1 MKKIINGKKYDTD
14 TAEEIGYWNNGH
26 FRNDFYY
33 AEETLYKKKT
43 GQFFLYCEGGAASNY
58 SHKEGNMTIG
68 GWELKLI
75 TEDEAKKWAED
86 YLTVEEY
93 EGIFGEV
100 KE

>member
-1 MKKIINGKKYDTD
+1 
-14 TAEEIGYWNNGH
+14 
-26 FRNDFYY
+26 
-33 AEETLYKKKT
+33 
-43 GQFFLYCEGGAASNY
+43 
-58 SHKEGNMTIG
+58 MTIG
-68 GWELKLI
+68 GWELKSI